1 MLCPQC
7 RRQVGGDGYCPQGHL
22 ASPERAAPLPPPKR
36 QPGVPAP
43 APETAQAPGAPPPLP
58 SDPSLPVGAPKT
70 GRRPLVMA
78 LVFGVLVVAVLAFLA
93 FGPAASAANLKYAFQ
108 NGETHRYGLAMTF
121 DVNAG
126 SLAFGGEALKGSM
139 EMVLSQKT
147 TAVDEDGVATIQY
160 VVEKIRVVEGKR
172 TVDVP
177 APPTPLTVRM
187 APDGRVLEAKGS
199 GLLELGEA
207 DPVSDL
213 AGMFGPEAFG
223 PILPHRKVDPGE
235 SWDINLD
242 MANPFGE
249 TIRYRGDA
257 TLVRR
262 EVIGGQDAAVIRSA
276 TNTPFNFRV
285 SFADLADFVGTD
297 APSELR
303 DAAMTFN
310 GYFTTDLTQ
319 SLATKS
325 GFLLSALGDLKM
337 TGTLG
342 FENIPEQLGNLSA
355 VFNMTFQIT
364 MTSIS

>member
-1 MLCPQC
+1 M
-7 RRQVGGDGYCPQGHL
+7 
-22 ASPERAAPLPPPKR
+22 
-36 QPGVPAP
+36 
-43 APETAQAPGAPPPLP
+43 TAG
-58 SDPSLPVGAPKT
+58 SL
-70 GRRPLVMA
+70 
-78 LVFGVLVVAVLAFLA
+78 LVVVGVLAFLA
-93 FGPAASAANLKYAFQ
+93 FGPSAGAANLKYAFQ

-121 DVNAG
+121 DISAG

-147 TAVDEDGVATIQY
+147 TAVDKGGVATIQY
-160 VVEKIRVVEGKR
+160 AVEKIRVVEGKR
-172 TVDVP
+172 TINVP
-177 APPTPLTVRM
+177 APPTPLNVRM
-187 APDGRVLEAKGS
+187 APDGRVLEAKGT

-223 PILPHRKVDPGE
+223 PILPHHKVDPGE
-235 SWDINLD
+235 SWDIDLD

-262 EVIGGQDAAVIRSA
+262 EVIDGREAAVIRSA
-276 TNTPFNFRV
+276 TNTPFNFRI
-285 SFADLADFVGTD
+285 SFADLADLVGTD

-303 DAAMTFN
+303 NAAMTFN
-310 GYFTTDLTQ
+310 GYFTTNLIQ
-319 SLATKS
+319 SMATES

-337 TGTLG
+337 TGTLA